1 MGKQRSR
8 SRSRSRRQRQSKQ
21 QGGFIR
27 GGTPQFAEMCG
38 PNPLNQYSPFNVL
51 NNNTPC
57 TECQTQTGG
66 RRSRKNSRKQ
76 KHY

>member
-1 MGKQRSR
+1 MVKQRSR
-8 SRSRSRRQRQSKQ
+8 SRSRSRRNTKQ

-27 GGTPQFAEMCG
+27 DGTPQFAEMCG
-38 PNPLNQYSPFNVL
+38 PNPLNQYAPFNVL

-76 KHY
+76 RYY